1 MYCCCGQLPVRAGLK
16 GILTYH
22 LLGTVGVSEPVELL
36 DNLLD
41 NAFCQ
46 WVKEGL
52 ELLPAPC
59 KSPPPLGYGI

>member
-1 MYCCCGQLPVRAGLK
+1 MVTFAPAPGSRWTR
-16 GILTYH
+16 TYH

-52 ELLPAPC
+52 DLLPAPC